1 MTINSFYERTT
12 LITSILILNNLI
24 LIAINIPNIF
34 LKINLIIFFILLLSF
49 YFIKPKEN
57 LYLTYPNNYNHFVKY
72 FRDTY
77 QHGGISMEEMICPF
91 VRLSPK

>member
-34 LKINLIIFFILLLSF
+34 LKINLIIFFILLLFF

-57 LYLTYPNNYNHFVKY
+57 LYLKIFFILILLISLGTPTVEWYPSSIWLFHA
-72 FRDTY
+72 
-77 QHGGISMEEMICPF
+77 
-91 VRLSPK
+91 

>member
-1 MTINSFYERTT
+1 MPSISVKELFFWKKKQLSKGGDYQSF
-12 LITSILILNNLI
+12 S
-24 LIAINIPNIF
+24 
-34 LKINLIIFFILLLSF
+34 LLLDAVGGISNHDLNLSRLDS
-49 YFIKPKEN
+49 KEN